1 MVTETDKVC
10 MYDSYTFEKVGDDLP
25 IKLLP
30 TETREPNEV
39 IGIQASKCEKFICVV
54 TGKNL
59 VKNEQKQNQLQII
72 KRVPSESGDEED
84 DTWELYKRII
94 VKDIP
99 LFNKVVMQ
107 FYFKESNGNDP
118 DALIFAKKD
127 IIFEMNFETE
137 VITTIH

>member
-1 MVTETDKVC
+1 MGKFMVTETDKVVI
-10 MYDSYTFEKVGDDLP
+10 YDSYTFEKVGDPLP

-39 IGIQASKCEKFICVV
+39 IGIQSSQCEQWVAVV

-59 VKNEQKQNQLQII
+59 VKNEQKQNQIQMMR
-72 KRVPSESGDEED
+72 RVESASGDEED

-94 VKDIP
+94 VKDMA

-107 FYFKESNGNDP
+107 F
-118 DALIFAKKD
+118 
-127 IIFEMNFETE
+127 
-137 VITTIH
+137 